1 LAWRSANRAGARRE
15 EITIINTLRNCVSAE
30 ASGFRFARRMAAM
43 SQSGLRE
50 LMTRASRPGVLS
62 FAVGL
67 PAAELFPVDDLA
79 GAGASVLP
87 ADPGALQYAVPYV
100 PLKRQIVGLM
110 AARGVDCRPEQV
122 FLTSGSQQ
130 AMDLLA
136 RLFLDPG
143 GEVMLE
149 ETVYDGAQM
158 AVKLLA
164 PSILTLPTGPAHGLD
179 VAAAGRL
186 LAGGARPAF
195 LYAIPSGHNPL
206 GVSLAPERRRAL
218 VELARS
224 FRLPILEDDAYGFL
238 EYDAAPPPPL
248 RALDERWVLYLGSF
262 SKILAPGLRAGWI
275 VVPEE
280 LIPRLSALKHATD
293 LDTPSFSHRLISAYL
308 DRHGLAGHLDL
319 VCREYRRRRD
329 VMLAALAASFPPE
342 VRWNRPAGGMFIWVE
357 LPAGADATAL
367 LELALATESVAFSPG
382 VAFAVGD
389 GRHAAHCLRLC
400 FTALPAER
408 IEAGIRRLARAVAA
422 HLGQLSRTA

>member
-1 LAWRSANRAGARRE
+1 VIETRQHRL
-15 EITIINTLRNCVSAE
+15 TAE
-30 ASGFRFARRMAAM
+30 GSGSGFRFARRMAAM

-67 PAAELFPVDDLA
+67 PAVELFPVHDLA
-79 GAGASVLP
+79 QAGARVLP
-87 ADPGALQYAVPYV
+87 AEAAALQYAVPYA
-100 PLKRQIVGLM
+100 PLKRQIVDLM
-110 AARGVDCRPEQV
+110 AARGVACRPEQV

-158 AVKLLA
+158 AFKLLA
-164 PSILTLPTGPAHGLD
+164 PNVLTLPTGPALGLD
-179 VAAAGRL
+179 VTAAGTL

-195 LYAIPSGHNPL
+195 LYAIPNGHNPL
-206 GVSLAPERRRAL
+206 GVSLAAERRQAL

-238 EYDAAPPPPL
+238 NYDEVPPPPL

-262 SKILAPGLRAGWI
+262 SKILAPSLRAGWI
-275 VVPEE
+275 VAPEE

-293 LDTPSFSHRLISAYL
+293 LDTPSFSHRLISSYL
-308 DRHGLAGHLDL
+308 DGGALAAHLAL
-319 VCREYRRRRD
+319 LCGEYRRRRD
-329 VMLAALAASFPPE
+329 AMLGALAACFPPE

-357 LPAGADATAL
+357 LPPGADATAL

-382 VAFAVGD
+382 DAFAVGAS
-389 GRHAAHCLRLC
+389 RHAAHCLRLC
-400 FTALPAER
+400 FTALNTER
-408 IEAGIRRLARAVAA
+408 IEEGIHRLARALAVY
-422 HLGQLSRTA
+422 LGRN

>member
-1 LAWRSANRAGARRE
+1 MVETSRDRLP
-15 EITIINTLRNCVSAE
+15 AE
-30 ASGFRFARRMAAM
+30 DSGFRFARRMAAM
-43 SQSGLRE
+43 TQSGLRD
-50 LMTRASRPGVLS
+50 LMARASRPGVIS

-67 PAAELFPVDDLA
+67 PAAELFPVRELA
-79 GAGASVLP
+79 LASARVLP
-87 ADPGALQYAVPYV
+87 ADPGALQYAVPHA
-100 PLKRQIVGLM
+100 PLKRQIVDLM
-110 AARGVDCRPEQV
+110 AMRGIDCRPEQV

-164 PSILTLPTGPAHGLD
+164 PSIVTLPTGAAHGLD

-195 LYAIPSGHNPL
+195 LYAIPSCHNPL
-206 GVSLAPERRRAL
+206 GVSLAPERRREL

-238 EYDAAPPPPL
+238 DYGEVPPPPL
-248 RALDERWVLYLGSF
+248 RALDDRWVLYLGSF

-275 VVPEE
+275 VVPED
-280 LIPRLSALKHATD
+280 LVPRLSALKHATD
-293 LDTPSFSHRLISAYL
+293 LDTPSFSHHLISAYL
-308 DRHGLAGHLDL
+308 DRGGFAAHLERL
-319 VCREYRRRRD
+319 CREYARRRD
-329 VMLAALAASFPPE
+329 AMLAALAASFPPE
-342 VRWNRPAGGMFIWVE
+342 VRWSRPAGGMFIWVE
-357 LPAGADATAL
+357 LPASADATDL
-367 LELALATESVAFSPG
+367 LELALANESVAFSPG
-382 VAFAVGD
+382 VAFAVG
-389 GRHAAHCLRLC
+389 GARHAAHCFRLC
-400 FTALPAER
+400 FTALPGER

-422 HLGQLSRTA
+422 YLGQLSRTA

>member
-1 LAWRSANRAGARRE
+1 MVE
-15 EITIINTLRNCVSAE
+15 TLLDRLPAE
-30 ASGFRFARRMAAM
+30 DTGFRFARRMAAM
-43 SQSGLRE
+43 SQSGLRD
-50 LMTRASRPGVLS
+50 LMSRASRPGVLS

-67 PAAELFPVDDLA
+67 PAAELFPVHDLA
-79 GAGASVLP
+79 LASARVLP
-87 ADPGALQYAVPYV
+87 ADAGALQYAVPYV
-100 PLKRQIVGLM
+100 PLKRQIVELM
-110 AARGVDCRPEQV
+110 AARGVACRPEQV

-158 AVKLLA
+158 AVKLLT
-164 PSILTLPTGPAHGLD
+164 PSIITLPTGPTQGLD

-195 LYAIPSGHNPL
+195 LYTIPSGHNPL

-238 EYDAAPPPPL
+238 EYDEPSPPPL

-280 LIPRLSALKHATD
+280 LVPRLSALKHATD
-293 LDTPSFSHRLISAYL
+293 LDTPSLSHWLISAYL
-308 DRHGLAGHLDL
+308 ESRGLAAHLDL
-319 VCREYRRRRD
+319 LRREYRRRRD
-329 VMLAALAASFPPE
+329 AMLTALAACFPPE
-342 VRWNRPAGGMFIWVE
+342 VRWNRPAGGMFVWVE

-367 LELALATESVAFSPG
+367 LELALATESVAFTPG
-382 VAFAVGD
+382 VAFAVAG

-400 FTALPAER
+400 FTALPGER

-422 HLGQLSRTA
+422 YLGQLSRTA